1 MISAFF
7 GNITYVAPKVPTLYS
22 VLSTGEDAVNP
33 LVYGEFS
40 HSFVL
45 DHQQIVEIVVN
56 NHGNYLETLP
66 RSIMLT
72 IF

>member
-56 NHGNYLETLP
+56 NHGNYLEVLS